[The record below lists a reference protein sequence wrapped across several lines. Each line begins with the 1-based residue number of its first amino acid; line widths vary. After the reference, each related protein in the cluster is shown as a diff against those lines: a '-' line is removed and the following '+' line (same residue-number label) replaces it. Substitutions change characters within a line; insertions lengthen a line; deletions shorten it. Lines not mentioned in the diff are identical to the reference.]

1 MDLQVLILDYI
12 FTERAGVIAFLATII
27 YFIFQQNKTL
37 STMEKELGYMAD
49 YHDKLEVLNTYFTE
63 EDE

>member
-1 MDLQVLILDYI
+1 MNVENYLHKSV
-12 FTERAGVIAFLATII
+12 GVGEHSDIME
-27 YFIFQQNKTL
+27 
-37 STMEKELGYMAD
+37 TMEKELGYMAD